1 MKPQRR
7 AAPFAPAL
15 LVACAVHGPVTRV
28 ADGETVEGRAIA
40 PEAYAAY
47 LRASVLEARGDAR
60 GAVAELERAL
70 DEDPRSPEIVT
81 RIGRIVCASGSRD
94 AASEAYGAFEDALAL
109 DPSYGPAWLELA
121 RCRERSGDP
130 AGAFAAAERAV
141 YYDPSNPEATRIA
154 ARLAFALGRRER
166 AFALLDGLVEL
177 EPSSREAWNALSL
190 AALERGDAARA
201 TRARRALE
209 RLGVATDAAR
219 RLALDEALRAGDLAR
234 ARALAVEL
242 GVGPS
247 ALAWRALDVSSHAA
261 ALEQA
266 SLVLAADPTNSD
278 AWIAALVAADEL
290 GDELRF
296 EEALRSLDTEPL
308 PPSPR
313 ARAAFERLVARHAGP
328 DAAAAF
334 ERAQRNP

>member
-1 MKPQRR
+1 
-7 AAPFAPAL
+7 L
-15 LVACAVHGPVTRV
+15 LVACAVRGPVTRV
-28 ADGETVEGRAIA
+28 ADGETREGRPIA

-81 RIGRIVCASGSRD
+81 RIGRIVCASGASG
-94 AASEAYGAFEDALAL
+94 AASEAYEAFEDALSL
-109 DPSYGPAWLELA
+109 DPDYGPAWLELA
-121 RCRERSGDP
+121 RCRERNGDR
-130 AGAFAAAERAV
+130 AGALAAAERAV
-141 YYDPSNPEATRIA
+141 YFDASNPEATRVA
-154 ARLAFALGRRER
+154 ARLAFAVGRP
-166 AFALLDGLVEL
+166 AHGFALLDGLVEL
-177 EPSSREAWNALSL
+177 EPSSREAWDALYL
-190 AALERGDAARA
+190 AALERGDSARA

-209 RLGVATDAAR
+209 RLGVAGEPAR
-219 RLALDEALRAGDLAR
+219 RRSLDDALRAGDLAR

-242 GVGPS
+242 RVGPS

-266 SLVLAADPTNSD
+266 SLVLAADPSDSD
-278 AWIAALVAADEL
+278 AWIAALTAADEL
-290 GDELRF
+290 GDERRF
-296 EEALRSLDTEPL
+296 DEALRSLDPEPL

-313 ARAAFERLVARHAGP
+313 ARAALERLVARHVGP

-334 ERAQRNP
+334 ERAQRSP